1 MAGAILDD
9 HAEAAGAGD
18 AAHRRRQHDEQQ
30 AVLDLGQ
37 PFGEFGLNAPRRL
50 GRILGALL
58 ERLERDEDRA
68 RIGRVGEGGAGEAD
82 HVHAVRHARH
92 LQRNIERALLHRV
105 GA

>member
-1 MAGAILDD
+1 MPRTGGGSTTNSKPSWICDSALA
-9 HAEAAGAGD
+9 
-18 AAHRRRQHDEQQ
+18 
-30 AVLDLGQ
+30 
-37 PFGEFGLNAPRRL
+37 EFGLNAARRL

-82 HVHAVRHARH
+82 HVHAVRHAGH
-92 LQRNIERALLHRV
+92 LQRDIERALLHRV